1 MQETIIRPPPP
12 FVRTTRFTC
21 RSSHGRCN
29 PEYKRYIGVLSVLC
43 WTAYDEERPMWTVE
57 VNVLG
62 LRFTRTVSRPGS
74 PKTYPSRVHS
84 RLNQLLR
91 PGIAA

>member
-1 MQETIIRPPPP
+1 
-12 FVRTTRFTC
+12 
-21 RSSHGRCN
+21 
-29 PEYKRYIGVLSVLC
+29 
-43 WTAYDEERPMWTVE
+43 MWTVE

-84 RLNQLLR
+84 RLSQLLR

>member
-1 MQETIIRPPPP
+1 MLDGI
-12 FVRTTRFTC
+12 
-21 RSSHGRCN
+21 
-29 PEYKRYIGVLSVLC
+29 
-43 WTAYDEERPMWTVE
+43 DEERPMWTVE
-57 VNVLG
+57 VNLPG

-74 PKTYPSRVHS
+74 PRTYPRRVYS